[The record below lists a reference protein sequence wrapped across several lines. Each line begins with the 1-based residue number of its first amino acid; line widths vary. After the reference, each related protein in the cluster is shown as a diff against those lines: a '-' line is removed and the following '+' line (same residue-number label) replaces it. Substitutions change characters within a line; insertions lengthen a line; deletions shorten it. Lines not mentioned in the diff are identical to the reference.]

1 MSTLPD
7 GIDTFLGAAGWAGA
21 QIAPLTGDASFRRY
35 FRVHHEGRS
44 AMLMHAPPPEE
55 PRVFLHVGRW
65 LIDQQIRVPLIY
77 AEDLDKGW
85 VLIEDFGD
93 ARMRDWLDENPQ
105 GEEEAYAGAIDAL
118 VDLHRDR
125 GYFRYQIADFDGAL
139 EDYGAAVDGDPS
151 ASSYNSRAWV
161 RLQLGDNEGVLSD
174 IEAAAE
180 LDPEYGLAEPRLI
193 ALGLLGRGDETVALV
208 DEYEVFLEDASVRTQ
223 HRAYALGGA
232 GEIDEGRALLEEELE
247 FTPGDADL
255 LNASCWYDGIWDRV
269 TEETIDRFTR
279 AIEGLDN
286 SLEALDSRALALFR
300 LGRNDEALRDLD
312 RVLTIDPEM
321 DGSRYLR
328 GVIRSHSGD
337 AAGAREDIEIVRWA
351 SPYTPRQ
358 YALWGL
364 EPA

>member
-1 MSTLPD
+1 M
-7 GIDTFLGAAGWAGA
+7 GCRMQHFVLGRCG
-21 QIAPLTGDASFRRY
+21 APLFG
-35 FRVHHEGRS
+35 
-44 AMLMHAPPPEE
+44 HAPFSLLP
-55 PRVFLHVGRW
+55 
-65 LIDQQIRVPLIY
+65 
-77 AEDLDKGW
+77 AE
-85 VLIEDFGD
+85 F
-93 ARMRDWLDENPQ
+93 P
-105 GEEEAYAGAIDAL
+105 
-118 VDLHRDR
+118 
-125 GYFRYQIADFDGAL
+125 
-139 EDYGAAVDGDPS
+139 
-151 ASSYNSRAWV
+151 
-161 RLQLGDNEGVLSD
+161 
-174 IEAAAE
+174 AAE
-180 LDPEYGLAEPRLI
+180 LEK
-193 ALGLLGRGDETVALV
+193 LLRRGSSVQL
-208 DEYEVFLEDASVRTQ
+208 DAKLQ
-223 HRAYALGGA
+223 AGGA

-269 TEETIDRFTR
+269 TEETIDRCTR

-364 EPA
+364 EPG